1 QLPFVISAI
10 PLLNSAES
18 DEFSSSHFTK
28 NCSFGRPQTPDKTIP
43 INTKHLPLNNLRTIQ
58 KNRMSAAQ
66 QLLPPCHQDDYNSTR
81 LSNRFD
87 SADFCPQA
95 EIRIRLT
102 ETLVQQS
109 PGIPS
114 ARPAPSL

>member
-1 QLPFVISAI
+1 
-10 PLLNSAES
+10 
-18 DEFSSSHFTK
+18 
-28 NCSFGRPQTPDKTIP
+28 
-43 INTKHLPLNNLRTIQ
+43 
-58 KNRMSAAQ
+58 MSAAQ

-87 SADFCPQA
+87 SADFCPPA

-114 ARPAPSL
+114 ARSAPSL